1 MSPHQFSASSPT
13 SFKTGMQSAMIRRF
27 IALCLCFV
35 AASFAAVAQDLGPQP
50 EAATGYAARPLASAR
65 RHMIAAA
72 DPLAAEAGREMLR
85 QGGSAVDAAIAAQLV
100 LGLVEPQ
107 SSGLGGGAF
116 LVVYDARD
124 QIVKSYDGR
133 ETAPASATPDRFL
146 SSNTPLDFDTAVR
159 SGLSIGVPGTVRVLE
174 MAHARHGRLD
184 WDRLFEPAIRAAEQG
199 FPVSQRLSHLLTL
212 NGPASFAPAARSYFF
227 DAGGKA
233 AAPGSHL
240 VNPEYAT
247 TLKLLASKGAGAFY
261 GGEIARAIVTAV
273 DAAPLGGGM
282 TMNDLESY
290 KAIERPA
297 LCFTYRDRRICGM
310 GPPSSGGIAVAQTLL
325 LIEPFADVRGASA
338 AMMAQALHLIG
349 EAEKLAFADRNRY
362 LADPDFV
369 PVPGGLLNG
378 AYLDKRRSLIDRQ
391 KAMAAP
397 EPGLPPGLSKRSF
410 GIDATSE
417 RAGTSHVSVI
427 DDLGNAV
434 AMTTTIEGEFGSHQ
448 WAAGFLLN
456 NELTD
461 FSFLP
466 VDAEGHAI
474 ANRVEGG
481 KRPRSSMSPTL
492 IFNEAGAVEAA
503 TGSPGGSRIIFYVVK
518 SVIALLDWGM
528 NPAASAALPNF
539 GAAGG
544 TFEIDDGPATAIL
557 ISELEGYGH
566 TVARRLMTSG
576 IHTVVRRQDRLEG
589 GADPRR
595 EGIALGD

>member
-1 MSPHQFSASSPT
+1 MSPHHLSGSSPT
-13 SFKTGMQSAMIRRF
+13 SFKTGMQSVMIRRF

-35 AASFAAVAQDLGPQP
+35 AASFAAAAQDLGPQP
-50 EAATGYAARPLASAR
+50 EAATGYAARPLATAR

-116 LVVYDARD
+116 LIVYDAQD

-133 ETAPASATPDRFL
+133 ETAPASATPGRFL
-146 SSNTPLDFDTAVR
+146 SSNAPLDFDTAVR
-159 SGLSIGVPGTVRVLE
+159 SGLSIGVPGTVRVLA
-174 MAHARHGRLD
+174 MAHARHGRLA

-233 AAPGSHL
+233 VAPGSRL
-240 VNPEYAT
+240 VNPEYAA
-247 TLKLLASKGAGAFY
+247 TLKILASRGAGAFY
-261 GGEIARAIVTAV
+261 GGEIARAIVAAV

-282 TMNDLESY
+282 TMNDLERY
-290 KAIERPA
+290 RAIERPA
-297 LCFTYRDRRICGM
+297 LCSTYRDRRICGM

-338 AMMAQALHLIG
+338 AMTAQALHLIG

-378 AYLDKRRSLIDRQ
+378 AYLDQRRSLIDRQ

-410 GIDATSE
+410 GIDATRE

-427 DDLGNAV
+427 DDQGNAV

-466 VDAEGHAI
+466 ADAEGHAI

-492 IFNEAGAVEAA
+492 IFDEAGAVEAA

-518 SVIALLDWGM
+518 SVIALLDWGL

-544 TFEIDDGPATAIL
+544 TFEIDDGPATVTL

-566 TVARRLMTSG
+566 TVARRSMTSG
-576 IHTVVRRQDRLEG
+576 IHTVVRRQGRLEG

-595 EGIALGD
+595 EGMALGD